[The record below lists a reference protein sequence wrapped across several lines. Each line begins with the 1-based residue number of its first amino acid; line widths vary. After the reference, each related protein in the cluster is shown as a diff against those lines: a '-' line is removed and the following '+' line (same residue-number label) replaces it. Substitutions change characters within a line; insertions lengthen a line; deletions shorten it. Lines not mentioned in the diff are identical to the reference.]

1 MAIKICP
8 IPGHEGDKIVIAT
21 RRHLAST
28 FAIMFIVFLMLILP
42 MALLIALKITNP
54 GVISGFFINFLVVF
68 GSIYYL
74 VIVTFAFVS
83 WINYYYD
90 IFVVTQNEIID
101 IDQNGLF
108 DRHITEISLLRVQ
121 DVAAQIKGFFPTIF
135 NYGNVIAESAGEN
148 TKTYIIDNIPN
159 PLDIAN
165 KIMELHNEHIA
176 QGDRAGQ
183 VVTAEGDLRGGVAPV
198 PVAANTTT
206 EQSCPPCPA
215 CEENKIADNV
225 VTQNKNQKQ
234 NSEGNVSNDD
244 LNKGGEVKF

>member
-1 MAIKICP
+1 MALKICP
-8 IPGHEGDKIVIAT
+8 IPGHEKDQMVIST

-28 FAIMFIVFLMLILP
+28 FTTMFVVLLMLILP
-42 MALLIALKITNP
+42 IALLVALKTTNP
-54 GVISGFFINFLVVF
+54 EVISGFFINFLVVF

-90 IFVVTQNEIID
+90 IFVVTQDEIID

-108 DRHITEISLLRVQ
+108 DRHITEISMLRVQ

-159 PLDIAN
+159 PLDVAN

-176 QGDRAGQ
+176 QGVREGQ
-183 VVTAEGDLRGGVAPV
+183 VVVAEGDLRGGAV
-198 PVAANTTT
+198 PVSATVNTVTP
-206 EQSCPPCPA
+206 EQSCPPCPT
-215 CEENKIADNV
+215 CEENKIPDNV
-225 VTQNKNQKQ
+225 VSENQKQ
-234 NSEGNVSNDD
+234 NSEGNVSNND